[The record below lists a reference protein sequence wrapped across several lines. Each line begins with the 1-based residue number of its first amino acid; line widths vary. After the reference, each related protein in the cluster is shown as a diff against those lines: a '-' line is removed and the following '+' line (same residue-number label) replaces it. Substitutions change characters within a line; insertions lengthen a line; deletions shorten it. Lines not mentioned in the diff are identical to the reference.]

1 MWQIIVAIGFSLA
14 FSIQVKPQHAETQ
27 KVRQSPAG
35 EVKAI
40 PPEMTRRFG
49 ELRPKLQPTANA
61 WVNQQAHVLT
71 QKTALDLHALEI
83 AIQGRFDNANA
94 NGNTNSNARSRGDGN
109 NLSDSDIEAVAFIVM
124 MQATNDM
131 DKDLKA
137 IMDEVKSMTAAKAK
151 LRDLINQVNKDVA
164 NNAKQDAPCLTPVCR
179 SLPSQLSQL
188 AAMTANLQK
197 PVRMQVPPH
206 VTFAN
211 LQSLENQL
219 KQQLDS
225 MNELSEMSSLRLQMM
240 MDRRSKFISTLSN
253 IMKKISTTQDTLVQN
268 LK

>member
-1 MWQIIVAIGFSLA
+1 MRQIIVVIGFSLA
-14 FSIQVKPQHAETQ
+14 FSIPVKPQHAETQ
-27 KVRQSPAG
+27 RVRQSPAG

-49 ELRPKLQPTANA
+49 ELRPKLQPTASA
-61 WVNQQAHVLT
+61 WVNQQAHALA
-71 QKTALDLHALEI
+71 QKTTPDLHALEI
-83 AIQGRFDNANA
+83 AIRGRF
-94 NGNTNSNARSRGDGN
+94 GDGN
-109 NLSDSDIEAVAFIVM
+109 KLNDGDIEAVAFIVM

-151 LRDLINQVNKDVA
+151 LRDLISQVNKDVA
-164 NNAKQDAPCLTPVCR
+164 NNAKQQEATCLTPLCR
-179 SLPSQLSQL
+179 SLPSHLSQL

-197 PVRMQVPPH
+197 PVRMQVPPR

-225 MNELSEMSSLRLQMM
+225 MNELSEMTSLRLQMM

>member
-1 MWQIIVAIGFSLA
+1 MRQIIVVIGCSLA
-14 FSIQVKPQHAETQ
+14 FSIPVKPQHAETQ
-27 KVRQSPAG
+27 KVRQSPAS

-40 PPEMTRRFG
+40 PPEMTRRFA
-49 ELRPKLQPTANA
+49 ELRPKLQPTASA
-61 WVNQQAHVLT
+61 WVNQQAHALA
-71 QKTALDLHALEI
+71 QKTAPDLPALEI
-83 AIQGRFDNANA
+83 AIRGRFA
-94 NGNTNSNARSRGDGN
+94 DGN

-124 MQATNDM
+124 MEATNDM

-137 IMDEVKSMTAAKAK
+137 IMDDLKSMTAAKAK

-164 NNAKQDAPCLTPVCR
+164 NNAEQDAPCLTPLCR

-188 AAMTANLQK
+188 AAMTATLQK
-197 PVRMQVPPH
+197 PVRLQVPPH

-211 LQSLENQL
+211 LQSLESQL

-225 MNELSEMSSLRLQMM
+225 MNELSEMTSLRLQMM

-253 IMKKISTTQDTLVQN
+253 IMKKISATQDTLVQN